1 MKSTNPKG
9 HAEVPEL
16 EFPQPI
22 PSHKQIDTRQPKS
35 AQREET
41 KSPDKDQQSEY
52 KRQYIESTKR
62 VLHHL
67 QQVFNM
73 PHFNEERI
81 NDLKNPQGV
90 DKNID
95 ISQLFSA
102 VLDDDKQQADPCY
115 NLQLDATLINRNFKK
130 LDVEMKKNILKLFAD
145 NMTT

>member
-1 MKSTNPKG
+1 
-9 HAEVPEL
+9 
-16 EFPQPI
+16 
-22 PSHKQIDTRQPKS
+22 
-35 AQREET
+35 
-41 KSPDKDQQSEY
+41 
-52 KRQYIESTKR
+52 
-62 VLHHL
+62 
-67 QQVFNM
+67 M

-90 DKNID
+90 EKAID

-145 NMTT
+145 NMTTQIETIQKKFEN